1 MSTTT
6 ATGGIFTFDHGQKKL
21 HNAIGVQE
29 SYMDDLHD
37 QIKQTLKDFVF
48 DSNREVRDDMSPS
61 RMVEICA
68 TEFSYSQLVLM
79 SSFFLQDKL
88 DEFAK
93 KIENASSKMGAIALD
108 ADDLPDNIKEVLEKL
123 SEERGEGNPINS
135 DEIAPELRDFLMQLI
150 KRQMDEDNED

>member
-6 ATGGIFTFDHGQKKL
+6 TGGIFTFDHGQKKL

-48 DSNREVRDDMSPS
+48 DGNREVKDDMSPS
-61 RMVEICA
+61 RLVEICA
-68 TEFSYSQLVLM
+68 TEFSYSELVLM
-79 SSFFLQDKL
+79 SSFFLQEKL
-88 DEFAK
+88 DGFAE
-93 KIENASSKMGAIALD
+93 KIHNATSKMKGIALD
-108 ADDLPDNIKEVLEKL
+108 SDELPDNIREMLDKL

-135 DEIAPELRDFLMQLI
+135 DDVSPELRDFLMQLI
-150 KRQMDEDNED
+150 KRQLDEENED

>member
-6 ATGGIFTFDHGQKKL
+6 KTGGIFTFDHGQKKL

-37 QIKQTLKDFVF
+37 QIKETLKDFVF

-61 RMVEICA
+61 QLVETCA

-88 DEFAK
+88 DAFAE
-93 KIENASSKMGAIALD
+93 KIEKASSKMGTLALD
-108 ADDLPDNIKEVLEKL
+108 SDDLPQDIKDMLDKLAQEK
-123 SEERGEGNPINS
+123 GEGNPISS
-135 DEIAPELRDFLMQLI
+135 DEVAPELRDFLMQLI

>member
-6 ATGGIFTFDHGQKKL
+6 TGGIFTFDHGQKKL

-37 QIKQTLKDFVF
+37 QIKQTLKNFVF
-48 DSNREVRDDMSPS
+48 DGDKEVREDMSPS
-61 RMVEICA
+61 QLVEICA

-88 DEFAK
+88 DAFAK
-93 KIENASSKMGAIALD
+93 KIEKASSKMGTLALD
-108 ADDLPDNIKEVLEKL
+108 SDDIPEDIKDMLENL
-123 SEERGEGNPINS
+123 AQERGEGNPIDS
-135 DEIAPELRDFLMQLI
+135 DEVAPELRDFLMQLI

>member
-1 MSTTT
+1 
-6 ATGGIFTFDHGQKKL
+6 
-21 HNAIGVQE
+21 
-29 SYMDDLHD
+29 MDDLHD

-48 DSNREVRDDMSPS
+48 DSDRQVKDDMSPS
-61 RMVEICA
+61 HLVEVCA

-93 KIENASSKMGAIALD
+93 KIENASSKMGTIALD
-108 ADDLPDNIKEVLEKL
+108 SDDLPDNIKEVLEKL
-123 SEERGEGNPINS
+123 SEERGEGNPISS
-135 DEIAPELRDFLMQLI
+135 DEIATELRDFLMQLI